1 MNISRIIIADNQPLT
16 ALAVETLCKRLTTNG
31 HNQEAEIVYATNKY
45 ELGVLLKQRV
55 NCALSEKLICLRL
68 RLIFHQ

>member
-31 HNQEAEIVYATNKY
+31 HNQEAEIVMQQTNMNL
-45 ELGVLLKQRV
+45 E
-55 NCALSEKLICLRL
+55 CC
-68 RLIFHQ
+68 